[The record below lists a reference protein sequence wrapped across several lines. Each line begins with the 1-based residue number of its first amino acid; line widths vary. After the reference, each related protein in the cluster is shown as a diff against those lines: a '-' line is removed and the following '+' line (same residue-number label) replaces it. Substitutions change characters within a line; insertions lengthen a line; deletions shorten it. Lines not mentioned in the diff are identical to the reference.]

1 MWYGNGVC
9 RTEIEWAA
17 GKNLTQKVMKKKP
30 KKGAKNT
37 KPVTKT
43 EECESFFNF
52 FTPPQVPEDDD
63 IDQDTAEQLQDSM
76 EQDYD
81 IGYVGVLSMSTFVV
95 VNLISLFLF
104 PFCYKSWL
112 QSSNM
117 TTAADKNCEYLVQVN
132 NKG

>member
-1 MWYGNGVC
+1 MNVIS
-9 RTEIEWAA
+9 RTEIEWNV

-43 EECESFFNF
+43 ELCESFFNF

-63 IDQDTAEQLQDSM
+63 IDQDTAEALQDSM

-81 IGYVGVLSMSTFVV
+81 IGYVELLRRSLRSL
-95 VNLISLFLF
+95 LIFGAFSEVPHVIYDFI
-104 PFCYKSWL
+104 
-112 QSSNM
+112 SS
-117 TTAADKNCEYLVQVN
+117 
-132 NKG
+132 

>member
-1 MWYGNGVC
+1 MVF

-43 EECESFFNF
+43 EQCESFFNF
-52 FTPPQVPEDDD
+52 FTPPQVPEEED

-81 IGYVGVLSMSTFVV
+81 IGYVG
-95 VNLISLFLF
+95 LF
-104 PFCYKSWL
+104 P
-112 QSSNM
+112 SS
-117 TTAADKNCEYLVQVN
+117 TL
-132 NKG
+132 

>member
-1 MWYGNGVC
+1 VISEVPFFKNKFTSYCDM
-9 RTEIEWAA
+9 RLDFEIEWNA

-43 EECESFFNF
+43 EQCESFFNF

-63 IDQDTAEQLQDSM
+63 IDQDTAEALQDSM

-81 IGYVGVLSMSTFVV
+81 IGYVELLRRSLRSL
-95 VNLISLFLF
+95 LIFGAFSEVPHVIYDF
-104 PFCYKSWL
+104 
-112 QSSNM
+112 SSS
-117 TTAADKNCEYLVQVN
+117 
-132 NKG
+132 